1 MFRSLVGGLAL
12 ATMIGS
18 VVADD
23 KKPVV
28 SWEKEANGVD
38 LKLDVGKDTLKIN
51 AFMGENGVIANCK
64 LTVDKDSVVTAEVT
78 DVEVKGTFPAAP
90 PKGLKFTFKWK
101 VDGDIATL
109 SELMG
114 KGIEEYKEVVEGD
127 YKKKK

>member
-1 MFRSLVGGLAL
+1 MFRLLAGGLAL
-12 ATMIGS
+12 AMMIGS
-18 VVADD
+18 AVADD
-23 KKPVV
+23 KKTVV

-51 AFMGENGVIANCK
+51 AFMGENGVIASCK
-64 LTVDKDSVVTAEVT
+64 LTVDKTGTVTAEVT
-78 DVEVKGTFPAAP
+78 DVDVKGMFPAP

-101 VDGDIATL
+101 VDGDTATL

-114 KGIEEYKEVVEGD
+114 KGIEEYKDVVEGD